1 MEEDETVII
10 TVRPEIRWKH
20 GGKHSIEYTVYQVN
34 IDGICIPNKDKDA
47 YYTEDEHEAVNQA
60 FNNYKELRNG

>member
-1 MEEDETVII
+1 MIRVET
-10 TVRPEIRWKH
+10 WF
-20 GGKHSIEYTVYQVN
+20 GKHSIEYTVYQVN

-60 FNNYKELRNG
+60 LIWNKK